1 MKKVLIA
8 CAFAVLSVNAYANL
22 LTPAIFASPEGGNRY
37 SSAPV
42 LVPLNANS
50 TLPKTSPTT
59 PVTLISAIQGTP
71 NTQRS
76 NSEGATDLSPLEGQ
90 LVKIR
95 GIVVGDFQQGDA
107 DVARNLS
114 GFYVQ
119 EESVDEDGDTRSSE
133 GIFVYE
139 GHTSMTDVKLGDQV
153 EVQGTVV
160 ENYGETQLASL
171 LSVEVLNANRLSA
184 VTVATIDLLANNGVS
199 RNGSEGYQAD
209 LEAYEGMLV
218 EFANTLT
225 ISEQYQLDRFNEIQ
239 LYAGPRPRAF
249 SQYNTPDATAV
260 DTHLKTLAARS
271 VVYDD
276 GMNEQ
281 NAEIGLLDGFASY
294 SEASAKRLG
303 DQVERLTGVLDYKWG
318 GNNAAVT
325 TWRLRSVRNGDNSF
339 TSNQAN
345 NSPNARPAF
354 APAVSGNLK
363 VASFN
368 VLNFFKTLAAAG
380 VSTAAGH
387 APRGADS
394 AAEFAR
400 QKNKLVQGL
409 VGLNAD
415 VVGLIELENDFD
427 QTNDNSTALELLV
440 SELNS
445 FLGGHTYDYVYPGTR
460 FVGSDAIAV
469 GFIFKPAVVSVAAG
483 TKPALLNDTVAA
495 SLEGFSGHD
504 FVANPVFDGVASN
517 RVSLAVSFAHL
528 ASGQVVT
535 IAANHFKSKGRSGL
549 TDLHS
554 PDYDKSDGAG
564 FWNQRRLQA
573 ARAVAA
579 WLDTAPTGVAGQERI
594 ILGDLN
600 SYAMEDPIQYLLSQG
615 YHNAD
620 PVGAYSYVFDGQVG
634 TLDYMLV
641 SDALSSTLEE
651 SLIWNINAD
660 EADALDYNLDFGR
673 SPGYFNAAS
682 PLRSS
687 DHDPVLVGFQLEPS
701 PTATPS
707 PMPPPV
713 DPATPA
719 SATPTPTPEAPS
731 TSTPVPATEAGIDS
745 GSQSKGGGS
754 SSPALLILLTCLL
767 CLRKGRFFV
776 RYCPGRFGRFWFGRR
791 ASVCPA
797 LF

>member
-8 CAFAVLSVNAYANL
+8 CAFAVFSFNAYANRI
-22 LTPAIFASPEGGNRY
+22 TPVVFASPESGNSR
-37 SSAPV
+37 SSASVPV
-42 LVPLNANS
+42 HLNANS
-50 TLPKTSPTT
+50 KTPETSPTAE
-59 PVTLISAIQGTP
+59 VTLISAIQGTP
-71 NTQRS
+71 DTQRS
-76 NSEGATDLSPLEGQ
+76 NSEGATDLSPLEGE

-139 GHTSMTDVKLGDQV
+139 GSTSMTDVDLGDQV
-153 EVQGTVV
+153 EVHGTVV
-160 ENYGETQLASL
+160 ENYGETQLTSL
-171 LSVEVLNANRLSA
+171 LSVEVLSANRLSA
-184 VTVATIDLLANNGVS
+184 ATVATIDLLANDGAS
-199 RNGSEGYQAD
+199 RNGGGGYEAD
-209 LEAYEGMLV
+209 LEAFEGMLV

-225 ISEQYQLDRFNEIQ
+225 VSEQYQLDRFNEIR

-249 SQYNTPDATAV
+249 SQNNPPDAAAL
-260 DTHLKTLAARS
+260 DIHLKTLAARS

-276 GMNEQ
+276 GLNEQ
-281 NAEIGLLDGFASY
+281 NAEIALLDGFAGY

-318 GNNAAVT
+318 GNNAAAT

-339 TSNQAN
+339 TSDQAN
-345 NSPNARPAF
+345 NSPNTRPSY
-354 APAVSGNLK
+354 APEVSGNVK

-368 VLNFFKTLAAAG
+368 VLNFFKTLDVAG

-387 APRGADS
+387 DPRGADS
-394 AAEFAR
+394 AAEFTR

-409 VGLNAD
+409 LGLNAD

-427 QTNDNSTALELLV
+427 PINDNSTALELLV
-440 SELNS
+440 SALNS
-445 FLGGHTYDYVYPGTR
+445 VLGGGTYDYVYPGTQ
-460 FVGSDAIAV
+460 FVGGDSIAV
-469 GFIFKPAVVSVAAG
+469 GFIFKPAVVNVAAG
-483 TKPALLNDTVAA
+483 TEPAMLNDRVAA
-495 SLEGFSGHD
+495 TLEGFSGHD

-528 ASGQVVT
+528 ASGQVIT

-579 WLDTAPTGVAGQERI
+579 WLDTEPTGVASEKRI

-600 SYAMEDPIQYLLSQG
+600 AYALEDPIQYLLSQG
-615 YHNAD
+615 YHNVE
-620 PVGAYSYVFDGQVG
+620 PVDAYSYVFDGQVG
-634 TLDYMLV
+634 TLDYVLV

-673 SPGYFNAAS
+673 SRAYFNAAS
-682 PLRSS
+682 PVRSS
-687 DHDPVLVGFQLEPS
+687 DHDPLLVGFQLEPS
-701 PTATPS
+701 PTAAPS
-707 PMPPPV
+707 PMPPPTA
-713 DPATPA
+713 PATP
-719 SATPTPTPEAPS
+719 PTT
-731 TSTPVPATEAGIDS
+731 TPVPAAEPGIDAE
-745 GSQSKGGGS
+745 SQSKGGGS
-754 SSPALLILLTCLL
+754 SGPAVLILLTGLL
-767 CLRKGRFFV
+767 CLRNGRFFA
-776 RYCPGRFGRFWFGRR
+776 RYCASRFG
-791 ASVCPA
+791 
-797 LF
+797 